1 MTSKFKNGVWP
12 VMLTPFTN
20 ENEIDY
26 TCLKRLVDW
35 YIENNVSG
43 LFAVCQSSEM
53 FFLSLQE
60 RVALAEAVKKY
71 SDGRVQVIASGHVSE
86 SISSQIEEINAIAE
100 TGVDAVILIT
110 NRLAKQEENDDVW
123 IKNLNKVLDK
133 IDPDIPLGLY
143 ECPYPYKRIMSEK
156 TTKWCAE
163 SGRFYFLKDTSC
175 DIGNIKM
182 KLEIIKGT
190 NLRLFNANTS
200 TLLESL
206 KLGAAGY
213 SGIMANIHPRLYNYL
228 CKNYSQNNNAEKI
241 LKLSDELTMLSLIE
255 KQLYPVNAKY
265 YLTLEGLEMR
275 TASRVQKDCNLT
287 DTYKKE
293 IEALRRISER
303 LYKEYPD

>member
-1 MTSKFKNGVWP
+1 
-12 VMLTPFTN
+12 
-20 ENEIDY
+20 
-26 TCLKRLVDW
+26 
-35 YIENNVSG
+35 
-43 LFAVCQSSEM
+43 
-53 FFLSLQE
+53 
-60 RVALAEAVKKY
+60 
-71 SDGRVQVIASGHVSE
+71 
-86 SISSQIEEINAIAE
+86 
-100 TGVDAVILIT
+100 
-110 NRLAKQEENDDVW
+110 
-123 IKNLNKVLDK
+123 
-133 IDPDIPLGLY
+133 
-143 ECPYPYKRIMSEK
+143 
-156 TTKWCAE
+156 
-163 SGRFYFLKDTSC
+163 
-175 DIGNIKM
+175 M
-182 KLEIIKGT
+182 KLEIIKST

-275 TASRVQKDCNLT
+275 TASRVQKECNLT